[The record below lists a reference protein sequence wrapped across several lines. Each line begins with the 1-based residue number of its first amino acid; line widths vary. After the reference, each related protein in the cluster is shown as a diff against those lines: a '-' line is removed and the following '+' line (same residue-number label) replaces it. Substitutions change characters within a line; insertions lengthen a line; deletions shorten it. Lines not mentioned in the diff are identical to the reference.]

1 MRKLG
6 RMTKPWIH
14 IVKETHTEE
23 VGSLSSLD
31 YENTNM

>member
-14 IVKETHTEE
+14 IVKEMHTEE
-23 VGSLSSLD
+23 VRVLVNFRL
-31 YENTNM
+31 

>member
-6 RMTKPWIH
+6 GMTKPWIH

-23 VGSLSSLD
+23 VRVLIKFRL
-31 YENTNM
+31 